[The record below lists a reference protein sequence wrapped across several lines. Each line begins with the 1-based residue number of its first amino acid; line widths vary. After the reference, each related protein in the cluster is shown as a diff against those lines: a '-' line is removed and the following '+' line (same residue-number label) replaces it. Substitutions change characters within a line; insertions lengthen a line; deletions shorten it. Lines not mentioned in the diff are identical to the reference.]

1 MHYLKINDSDKK
13 KIGYLI
19 HLYRTQQFKHLSQNS
34 FLLNEYNEPICTRQ
48 TLSKIEQG
56 VIIKNDS
63 IYEELLK
70 KVNLKFNTD
79 YCIEEFLP
87 TSIFS
92 DLLNACDYYNLE
104 KLISISESYI
114 KQLNPFKEYIFFH
127 EYYEC
132 FKWIYTYY
140 SSFELPTLQS
150 TEYIIFLKNII
161 NSNLYEVMMDLV
173 FKKRTIS
180 GIYDFS
186 YFDFKN
192 SNSMINRGNHM
203 MILYNQSK
211 LSEMLDYCQ
220 DLEEEYSS
228 KNNYIR
234 LLDIYSLKGFAFSN
248 TEKEKFEKLEAEARK
263 EMARD
268 GVSESSVSFERKI
281 DIRYFG
287 QAYELTIS
295 VPNSPV
301 NQLVWDKLVN
311 DFSDAHERSYGFK
324 KNDPLELVSL
334 RLSVVG
340 EMDKSNLYSKGEISK
355 ELPKPEEIRKAYF
368 MGEWLDTAVYKRDN
382 LKAGNSFIG
391 PAIIEET
398 GATSVVGPGDKV
410 TVDERMNL
418 VVKIANHETGR
429 METLEEN

>member
-19 HLYRTQQFKHLSQNS
+19 HVYRTQQFKHLSQNS
-34 FLLNEYNEPICTRQ
+34 FMLNEYNEPICTRQ

-104 KLISISESYI
+104 KLISISESYV

-150 TEYIIFLKNII
+150 TEYIISLKNII

-220 DLEEEYSS
+220 DLEEEYSI

-248 TEKEKFEKLEAEARK
+248 TEKEKFEKLVSQINHTVEAHNSNIPKIKTSQLLKNIGLQAFRID
-263 EMARD
+263 MYDIAINY
-268 GVSESSVSFERKI
+268 FEQYIAMDSPYANIVGIDLCISYQKTNKI
-281 DIRYFG
+281 
-287 QAYELTIS
+287 
-295 VPNSPV
+295 
-301 NQLVWDKLVN
+301 NQL
-311 DFSDAHERSYGFK
+311 
-324 KNDPLELVSL
+324 
-334 RLSVVG
+334 
-340 EMDKSNLYSKGEISK
+340 KSFIQSK
-355 ELPKPEEIRKAYF
+355 E
-368 MGEWLDTAVYKRDN
+368 VYKGDSQYENLLNYFILKYKYQTDN
-382 LKAGNSFIG
+382 DELSYFIVNKVPIIIDNTMGKYKQFFYEELSMLVEQTKRYKDLKTYLDS
-391 PAIIEET
+391 
-398 GATSVVGPGDKV
+398 TSDMLP
-410 TVDERMNL
+410 
-418 VVKIANHETGR
+418 I
-429 METLEEN
+429 

>member
-1 MHYLKINDSDKK
+1 MRNTMHYLKINDSDKK

-104 KLISISESYI
+104 KLISISESYV

-150 TEYIIFLKNII
+150 TEYIILLKNII

-248 TEKEKFEKLEAEARK
+248 TEKEKFEKLVFQINHTVEAHNSNIPEIKISQLLKNIGLQAFRIDMYNIAINYLEQYIAMDSPYANIVGIDLCISYQK
-263 EMARD
+263 TN
-268 GVSESSVSFERKI
+268 KI
-281 DIRYFG
+281 D
-287 QAYELTIS
+287 
-295 VPNSPV
+295 
-301 NQLVWDKLVN
+301 QL
-311 DFSDAHERSYGFK
+311 
-324 KNDPLELVSL
+324 
-334 RLSVVG
+334 
-340 EMDKSNLYSKGEISK
+340 KSFIQSK
-355 ELPKPEEIRKAYF
+355 E
-368 MGEWLDTAVYKRDN
+368 VYKGDSQYENLLNYFILKYKYQTDN
-382 LKAGNSFIG
+382 DELSYFIVNKVPIIIDNTMGKYKQFFYEELSMLVEQTKRYKDLKTYLDS
-391 PAIIEET
+391 
-398 GATSVVGPGDKV
+398 TSDMLP
-410 TVDERMNL
+410 
-418 VVKIANHETGR
+418 I
-429 METLEEN
+429 

>member
-150 TEYIIFLKNII
+150 TEYIISLKNII

-220 DLEEEYSS
+220 DLEEEYYS

-248 TEKEKFEKLEAEARK
+248 TEKEKLEKLVSQINHTVEAHN
-263 EMARD
+263 
-268 GVSESSVSFERKI
+268 SNIPKI
-281 DIRYFG
+281 KISQLLKNIGLQAFRIDMYDIAINYLEQYIAMDSPYANIVG
-287 QAYELTIS
+287 IDLCIS
-295 VPNSPV
+295 YQKTNKI
-301 NQLVWDKLVN
+301 NQL
-311 DFSDAHERSYGFK
+311 
-324 KNDPLELVSL
+324 
-334 RLSVVG
+334 
-340 EMDKSNLYSKGEISK
+340 KSFIQSK
-355 ELPKPEEIRKAYF
+355 E
-368 MGEWLDTAVYKRDN
+368 VYKGDSLYENLLNYFILKYKYQTDN
-382 LKAGNSFIG
+382 DELSYFIVNKVPIIIDNTMGKYKQFFYEELSMLVEQTKRYKDLKTYLDS
-391 PAIIEET
+391 
-398 GATSVVGPGDKV
+398 TSDMLP
-410 TVDERMNL
+410 
-418 VVKIANHETGR
+418 I
-429 METLEEN
+429 

>member
-114 KQLNPFKEYIFFH
+114 KQLNPFEEYIFFH

-150 TEYIIFLKNII
+150 TEYIISLKNII

-192 SNSMINRGNHM
+192 SSSMINRGNHM

-248 TEKEKFEKLEAEARK
+248 TEKEKFEKLVSQINHTVEAHNSNIPEI
-263 EMARD
+263 
-268 GVSESSVSFERKI
+268 KI
-281 DIRYFG
+281 SQLLKNIG
-287 QAYELTIS
+287 LQAFRIDMYNIAINYLEQYIAMDSPYANIVGIDLCIS
-295 VPNSPV
+295 YQKTNKI
-301 NQLVWDKLVN
+301 NQL
-311 DFSDAHERSYGFK
+311 
-324 KNDPLELVSL
+324 
-334 RLSVVG
+334 
-340 EMDKSNLYSKGEISK
+340 KSFIQSK
-355 ELPKPEEIRKAYF
+355 E
-368 MGEWLDTAVYKRDN
+368 VYKGDSQYENLLNYFILKYKYQTDN
-382 LKAGNSFIG
+382 DELSYFIVNKVPIIIDNTMGKYKQFFYEELSMLVEQTKRYKDLKTYLDSTNDMLPI
-391 PAIIEET
+391 
-398 GATSVVGPGDKV
+398 
-410 TVDERMNL
+410 
-418 VVKIANHETGR
+418 
-429 METLEEN
+429 

>member
-56 VIIKNDS
+56 IIIINDS

-180 GIYDFS
+180 RIYD
-186 YFDFKN
+186 FDFKN

-248 TEKEKFEKLEAEARK
+248 TEKEKFEKLVSQINHTVEAHNSNIPEI
-263 EMARD
+263 
-268 GVSESSVSFERKI
+268 KI
-281 DIRYFG
+281 SQLLKNIGLQAFRIDMYDIAINYLEQYIAMDSPYANIVG
-287 QAYELTIS
+287 IDLCIS
-295 VPNSPV
+295 YQKTNKI
-301 NQLVWDKLVN
+301 NQL
-311 DFSDAHERSYGFK
+311 
-324 KNDPLELVSL
+324 
-334 RLSVVG
+334 
-340 EMDKSNLYSKGEISK
+340 KSFIQSK
-355 ELPKPEEIRKAYF
+355 E
-368 MGEWLDTAVYKRDN
+368 VYKGDSQYENLLNYFILKYKYQTDN
-382 LKAGNSFIG
+382 DELSYFIVNKVPIIIDNTMGKYKQFFYEELSMLVEQTKRYKDLKTYLDS
-391 PAIIEET
+391 
-398 GATSVVGPGDKV
+398 TSDMLP
-410 TVDERMNL
+410 
-418 VVKIANHETGR
+418 I
-429 METLEEN
+429 

>member
-150 TEYIIFLKNII
+150 TEYIILLKNII

-248 TEKEKFEKLEAEARK
+248 TEKEKFEKLVSQINHTVEAHNSNIPEI
-263 EMARD
+263 
-268 GVSESSVSFERKI
+268 KI
-281 DIRYFG
+281 SQLLKNIG
-287 QAYELTIS
+287 LQAFRIDMYNIAINYLEQYIAMDSPYANIVGIDLCIS
-295 VPNSPV
+295 YQKTNKI
-301 NQLVWDKLVN
+301 NQL
-311 DFSDAHERSYGFK
+311 
-324 KNDPLELVSL
+324 
-334 RLSVVG
+334 
-340 EMDKSNLYSKGEISK
+340 KSFIQSK
-355 ELPKPEEIRKAYF
+355 E
-368 MGEWLDTAVYKRDN
+368 VYKGDSQYKNLLNYFILKYKYQTDN
-382 LKAGNSFIG
+382 DELSYFIVNKVPIIIDNTMGKYKQFFYEELSMLVEQTKRYKDLKTYLDS
-391 PAIIEET
+391 
-398 GATSVVGPGDKV
+398 TSDMLP
-410 TVDERMNL
+410 
-418 VVKIANHETGR
+418 I
-429 METLEEN
+429 

>member
-150 TEYIIFLKNII
+150 TEYIISLKNII

-186 YFDFKN
+186 YFNFKN

-220 DLEEEYSS
+220 DLEEEYSIR
-228 KNNYIR
+228 NNYIR

-248 TEKEKFEKLEAEARK
+248 TEKEKFEKLVSQINHTVEAHNSNIPKIKTSQLLKNIGLQAFRID
-263 EMARD
+263 MYDIAINY
-268 GVSESSVSFERKI
+268 FEQYIAMDSPYANIVGIDLCISYQKTNKI
-281 DIRYFG
+281 
-287 QAYELTIS
+287 
-295 VPNSPV
+295 
-301 NQLVWDKLVN
+301 NQL
-311 DFSDAHERSYGFK
+311 
-324 KNDPLELVSL
+324 
-334 RLSVVG
+334 
-340 EMDKSNLYSKGEISK
+340 KSFIQSK
-355 ELPKPEEIRKAYF
+355 E
-368 MGEWLDTAVYKRDN
+368 VYKGDSQYENLLNYFILKYKYQTDN
-382 LKAGNSFIG
+382 DELSYFIVNKVPIIIDNTMGKYKQFFYEELSMLVEQTKRYKDLKTYLDSNSDMLPI
-391 PAIIEET
+391 
-398 GATSVVGPGDKV
+398 
-410 TVDERMNL
+410 
-418 VVKIANHETGR
+418 
-429 METLEEN
+429 

>member
-79 YCIEEFLP
+79 YCIDEFLP

-104 KLISISESYI
+104 KFISISESYI

-248 TEKEKFEKLEAEARK
+248 TEKEKFEKLVSQINHIVEAHN
-263 EMARD
+263 
-268 GVSESSVSFERKI
+268 SNIPKI
-281 DIRYFG
+281 KISQLLKNIGLQAFRIDMYDIAINYLEQYIAMDSPYANIVG
-287 QAYELTIS
+287 IDLCIS
-295 VPNSPV
+295 YQKTNKI
-301 NQLVWDKLVN
+301 NQL
-311 DFSDAHERSYGFK
+311 
-324 KNDPLELVSL
+324 
-334 RLSVVG
+334 
-340 EMDKSNLYSKGEISK
+340 KSFIQSK
-355 ELPKPEEIRKAYF
+355 E
-368 MGEWLDTAVYKRDN
+368 VYKGDSQYENLLNYFILKYKYQTDN
-382 LKAGNSFIG
+382 DELSYFIVNKVPIIIDNTMGKYKQFFYEELSMLVEQTKRYKDLKTYLDS
-391 PAIIEET
+391 
-398 GATSVVGPGDKV
+398 TSDMLP
-410 TVDERMNL
+410 
-418 VVKIANHETGR
+418 I
-429 METLEEN
+429 

>member
-19 HLYRTQQFKHLSQNS
+19 HVYRTQQFKHLSQNS

-70 KVNLKFNTD
+70 KMNLKFNTD

-150 TEYIIFLKNII
+150 TEYIILLKNII

-220 DLEEEYSS
+220 DLEEEYTS

-248 TEKEKFEKLEAEARK
+248 TEKEKFEKLVSQINHTVEAHH
-263 EMARD
+263 
-268 GVSESSVSFERKI
+268 SNIPKI
-281 DIRYFG
+281 KIYQLLKNIGLQAFRIDMYDIAINYLEQYIAMDSPYANIVG
-287 QAYELTIS
+287 IDLCIS
-295 VPNSPV
+295 YQKTNKI
-301 NQLVWDKLVN
+301 NQL
-311 DFSDAHERSYGFK
+311 
-324 KNDPLELVSL
+324 
-334 RLSVVG
+334 
-340 EMDKSNLYSKGEISK
+340 KSFIQSKGIYKGDSQYENLLNYFILK
-355 ELPKPEEIRKAYF
+355 YKYQTDNDELSYFIVNKVPIIIDNTMGKYKQFFYEELSMLVEQTKRYKDLKTY
-368 MGEWLDTAVYKRDN
+368 LD
-382 LKAGNSFIG
+382 S
-391 PAIIEET
+391 
-398 GATSVVGPGDKV
+398 TSDMLP
-410 TVDERMNL
+410 
-418 VVKIANHETGR
+418 I
-429 METLEEN
+429 

>member
-1 MHYLKINDSDKK
+1 MYYLKINDSDKK

-127 EYYEC
+127 EYCEC

-150 TEYIIFLKNII
+150 TEYIISLKNII

-192 SNSMINRGNHM
+192 SSSMINRGNHM

-248 TEKEKFEKLEAEARK
+248 TEKEKFEKLVSQINHTVEAHNSNIPEI
-263 EMARD
+263 
-268 GVSESSVSFERKI
+268 KI
-281 DIRYFG
+281 SQLLKNIG
-287 QAYELTIS
+287 LQAFRIDMYNIAINYLEQYIAMDSPYANIVGIDLCIS
-295 VPNSPV
+295 YQKTNKI
-301 NQLVWDKLVN
+301 NQL
-311 DFSDAHERSYGFK
+311 
-324 KNDPLELVSL
+324 
-334 RLSVVG
+334 
-340 EMDKSNLYSKGEISK
+340 KSFIQSK
-355 ELPKPEEIRKAYF
+355 E
-368 MGEWLDTAVYKRDN
+368 VYKGDSQYENLLNYFILKYKYQTDN
-382 LKAGNSFIG
+382 DELSYFIVNKVPIIIDNTMGKYKQFFYEELSMLVEQTKRYKDLK
-391 PAIIEET
+391 T
-398 GATSVVGPGDKV
+398 YLD
-410 TVDERMNL
+410 
-418 VVKIANHETGR
+418 
-429 METLEEN
+429 

>member
-150 TEYIIFLKNII
+150 TEYIILLKNII

-192 SNSMINRGNHM
+192 SSSMINRGNHM

-248 TEKEKFEKLEAEARK
+248 TEKEKFEKL
-263 EMARD
+263 
-268 GVSESSVSFERKI
+268 VSQINHTVDAHNSNIPKI
-281 DIRYFG
+281 KISQLLKNIGLQAFRIDMYDIAINYLEQYIAMDSPYANIVG
-287 QAYELTIS
+287 IDLCIS
-295 VPNSPV
+295 YQKTNKI
-301 NQLVWDKLVN
+301 NQL
-311 DFSDAHERSYGFK
+311 
-324 KNDPLELVSL
+324 
-334 RLSVVG
+334 
-340 EMDKSNLYSKGEISK
+340 KSFIQSK
-355 ELPKPEEIRKAYF
+355 EAYKGDSQYENLLNYFILKYKYQTDNDELSYFIVNKVPIIIDNTMGKYKQFFYEELSMLVEQTKRYKDLKTYLDSTSDMLPI
-368 MGEWLDTAVYKRDN
+368 
-382 LKAGNSFIG
+382 
-391 PAIIEET
+391 
-398 GATSVVGPGDKV
+398 
-410 TVDERMNL
+410 
-418 VVKIANHETGR
+418 
-429 METLEEN
+429 

>member
-1 MHYLKINDSDKK
+1 MNYEARNAMYYLKINDSDKK

-150 TEYIIFLKNII
+150 TEYIISLKNII

-180 GIYDFS
+180 EIYDFS

-192 SNSMINRGNHM
+192 SSSMINRGNHM

-234 LLDIYSLKGFAFSN
+234 LLDIYSLKGFAISN
-248 TEKEKFEKLEAEARK
+248 TEKEKFEKLVSQINHTVEAHNSNIPEI
-263 EMARD
+263 
-268 GVSESSVSFERKI
+268 KI
-281 DIRYFG
+281 SQLLKNIG
-287 QAYELTIS
+287 LQAFRIDMYNIAINYLEQYIAMDSPYANIVGIDLCIS
-295 VPNSPV
+295 YQKTNKI
-301 NQLVWDKLVN
+301 NQL
-311 DFSDAHERSYGFK
+311 
-324 KNDPLELVSL
+324 
-334 RLSVVG
+334 
-340 EMDKSNLYSKGEISK
+340 KSFIQSK
-355 ELPKPEEIRKAYF
+355 E
-368 MGEWLDTAVYKRDN
+368 VYKGDSQYENLLNYFILKYKYQTDN
-382 LKAGNSFIG
+382 DELSYFIVNKVPIIIDNTMGKYKQFFYEELSMLVEQTKRYKDLKTYLDS
-391 PAIIEET
+391 
-398 GATSVVGPGDKV
+398 TSDMLP
-410 TVDERMNL
+410 
-418 VVKIANHETGR
+418 I
-429 METLEEN
+429 

>member
-19 HLYRTQQFKHLSQNS
+19 HVYRTQQFKHLSQNS

-104 KLISISESYI
+104 KLISISESYV

-150 TEYIIFLKNII
+150 TEYIISLKNII

-220 DLEEEYSS
+220 DLEEEYSI

-234 LLDIYSLKGFAFSN
+234 LLDIYYLKGFAFSN
-248 TEKEKFEKLEAEARK
+248 TEKEKFEKLVSQINHTVEAHNSNIPKIKTSQLLKNIGLQAFRID
-263 EMARD
+263 MYDIAINY
-268 GVSESSVSFERKI
+268 FEQYIAMDSPYANIVGIDLCISYQKTNKI
-281 DIRYFG
+281 
-287 QAYELTIS
+287 
-295 VPNSPV
+295 
-301 NQLVWDKLVN
+301 NQL
-311 DFSDAHERSYGFK
+311 
-324 KNDPLELVSL
+324 
-334 RLSVVG
+334 
-340 EMDKSNLYSKGEISK
+340 KSFIQSK
-355 ELPKPEEIRKAYF
+355 E
-368 MGEWLDTAVYKRDN
+368 VYKGDSQYENLLNYFILKYKYQTDN
-382 LKAGNSFIG
+382 DELSYFIVNKVPIIIDNTMGKYKQFFYEELSMLVEQTKRYKDLKTYLDS
-391 PAIIEET
+391 
-398 GATSVVGPGDKV
+398 TSDMLP
-410 TVDERMNL
+410 
-418 VVKIANHETGR
+418 I
-429 METLEEN
+429 

>member
-19 HLYRTQQFKHLSQNS
+19 HIYRTQQFKHLSQNS

-104 KLISISESYI
+104 KLISISESYV

-150 TEYIIFLKNII
+150 TEYIISLKNII

-220 DLEEEYSS
+220 DLEEEYSI

-248 TEKEKFEKLEAEARK
+248 TEKEKFEKLVSQINHTVEAHNSNIPKIKTSQLLKNIGLQAFRIDMYDIAINYLEQYIAMDSPYANIVGIDLCISYQK
-263 EMARD
+263 TNKINKLK
-268 GVSESSVSFERKI
+268 SFI
-281 DIRYFG
+281 
-287 QAYELTIS
+287 Q
-295 VPNSPV
+295 
-301 NQLVWDKLVN
+301 
-311 DFSDAHERSYGFK
+311 
-324 KNDPLELVSL
+324 
-334 RLSVVG
+334 
-340 EMDKSNLYSKGEISK
+340 SK
-355 ELPKPEEIRKAYF
+355 EIYKGDGQYENLLNYFILKYKFQIDNDELSYFIVNKVPIIIDNTMGKYEQFFYEELSMLVEQTKRYKDLKTYLDSTSDMLPI
-368 MGEWLDTAVYKRDN
+368 
-382 LKAGNSFIG
+382 
-391 PAIIEET
+391 
-398 GATSVVGPGDKV
+398 
-410 TVDERMNL
+410 
-418 VVKIANHETGR
+418 
-429 METLEEN
+429 

>member
-1 MHYLKINDSDKK
+1 MNYEARNAMYYLKINDSDKK

-150 TEYIIFLKNII
+150 TEYIISLKNII
-161 NSNLYEVMMDLV
+161 NSNLYEVMIDLV

-248 TEKEKFEKLEAEARK
+248 TEKEKFEKLVSQINHTVEAHNSNIPEI
-263 EMARD
+263 
-268 GVSESSVSFERKI
+268 KI
-281 DIRYFG
+281 SQLLKNIG
-287 QAYELTIS
+287 LQAFRIDMYNIAINYLEQYIAMDSPYANIVGIDLCIS
-295 VPNSPV
+295 YQKTNKI
-301 NQLVWDKLVN
+301 NQL
-311 DFSDAHERSYGFK
+311 
-324 KNDPLELVSL
+324 
-334 RLSVVG
+334 
-340 EMDKSNLYSKGEISK
+340 KSFIQSK
-355 ELPKPEEIRKAYF
+355 E
-368 MGEWLDTAVYKRDN
+368 VYKGDSQYENLLNYFILKYKYQTDN
-382 LKAGNSFIG
+382 DELSYFIVNKVPIIIDNTMGKYKQFFYEELSMLVEQTKRYKDLKTYLDS
-391 PAIIEET
+391 
-398 GATSVVGPGDKV
+398 TSDMLP
-410 TVDERMNL
+410 
-418 VVKIANHETGR
+418 I
-429 METLEEN
+429 

>member
-1 MHYLKINDSDKK
+1 MYYLKINDSDKK

-140 SSFELPTLQS
+140 FSFELPTLQS
-150 TEYIIFLKNII
+150 TEYIISLKNII
-161 NSNLYEVMMDLV
+161 NSNLYEVMIDLV

-248 TEKEKFEKLEAEARK
+248 TEKEKFEKLVSQINHIVEAHN
-263 EMARD
+263 
-268 GVSESSVSFERKI
+268 SNIPKI
-281 DIRYFG
+281 KISQLLKNIGLQAFRIDMYDIAINYLEQYIAMDSPYANIVG
-287 QAYELTIS
+287 IDLCIS
-295 VPNSPV
+295 YQKTNKI
-301 NQLVWDKLVN
+301 NQL
-311 DFSDAHERSYGFK
+311 
-324 KNDPLELVSL
+324 
-334 RLSVVG
+334 
-340 EMDKSNLYSKGEISK
+340 KSFIQSK
-355 ELPKPEEIRKAYF
+355 E
-368 MGEWLDTAVYKRDN
+368 VYKGDSQYENLLNYFILKYKYQTDN
-382 LKAGNSFIG
+382 DELSYFIVNKVPIIIDNTMGKYKQFYYEELSMLVEQTKRYKDLKTYLDS
-391 PAIIEET
+391 
-398 GATSVVGPGDKV
+398 TSDMLP
-410 TVDERMNL
+410 
-418 VVKIANHETGR
+418 I
-429 METLEEN
+429 

>member
-1 MHYLKINDSDKK
+1 MNYEARNTMHYLKINDSDKK

-56 VIIKNDS
+56 IIIKNDS

-104 KLISISESYI
+104 KLISISESYV

-150 TEYIIFLKNII
+150 TEHIISLKNII

-220 DLEEEYSS
+220 DLEEEYTN

-248 TEKEKFEKLEAEARK
+248 TEKEKFEKLVSQINHTVEAHN
-263 EMARD
+263 
-268 GVSESSVSFERKI
+268 SNIPKI
-281 DIRYFG
+281 KISQLLKNIGLQAFRIDMYDIAINYLEQYIAMDSPYANIVG
-287 QAYELTIS
+287 IDLCIS
-295 VPNSPV
+295 YQKTN
-301 NQLVWDKLVN
+301 
-311 DFSDAHERSYGFK
+311 
-324 KNDPLELVSL
+324 
-334 RLSVVG
+334 
-340 EMDKSNLYSKGEISK
+340 
-355 ELPKPEEIRKAYF
+355 
-368 MGEWLDTAVYKRDN
+368 
-382 LKAGNSFIG
+382 
-391 PAIIEET
+391 
-398 GATSVVGPGDKV
+398 
-410 TVDERMNL
+410 
-418 VVKIANHETGR
+418 KIN
-429 METLEEN
+429 

>member
-19 HLYRTQQFKHLSQNS
+19 HVYRTQQFKHLSQNS

-150 TEYIIFLKNII
+150 TEYIILLKNII

-173 FKKRTIS
+173 FKKQTIS

-192 SNSMINRGNHM
+192 SKSMINRGNHM

-248 TEKEKFEKLEAEARK
+248 TEKEKFEKL
-263 EMARD
+263 
-268 GVSESSVSFERKI
+268 VSQINHTVEVHNSNIPKI
-281 DIRYFG
+281 KISQLLKNIGLQAFRIDMYDIAINYLEQYIAMDSPYANIVG
-287 QAYELTIS
+287 IDLCIS
-295 VPNSPV
+295 YQKTNKI
-301 NQLVWDKLVN
+301 NQL
-311 DFSDAHERSYGFK
+311 
-324 KNDPLELVSL
+324 
-334 RLSVVG
+334 
-340 EMDKSNLYSKGEISK
+340 KSFIQSK
-355 ELPKPEEIRKAYF
+355 E
-368 MGEWLDTAVYKRDN
+368 VYKGDSQYENLLNYFILKYKYQTDN
-382 LKAGNSFIG
+382 DELSYFIVNKVPIIIDNTMGKYKQFFYEELSMLVEQTKRYKDLKTYLDSTNDMLPI
-391 PAIIEET
+391 
-398 GATSVVGPGDKV
+398 
-410 TVDERMNL
+410 
-418 VVKIANHETGR
+418 
-429 METLEEN
+429 

>member
-1 MHYLKINDSDKK
+1 MRNTMHYLKINDSDKK

-150 TEYIIFLKNII
+150 TEYIISLKNII

-220 DLEEEYSS
+220 DLEEEYSG

-248 TEKEKFEKLEAEARK
+248 TEKEKFEKLVSQINHTVEAHN
-263 EMARD
+263 
-268 GVSESSVSFERKI
+268 SNIPKI
-281 DIRYFG
+281 KISQLLKNIGLQAFRIDMYDIAINYLEQYIAMDSPYANIVG
-287 QAYELTIS
+287 IDLCIS
-295 VPNSPV
+295 YQKTNKI
-301 NQLVWDKLVN
+301 NQL
-311 DFSDAHERSYGFK
+311 
-324 KNDPLELVSL
+324 
-334 RLSVVG
+334 
-340 EMDKSNLYSKGEISK
+340 KSFMQSK
-355 ELPKPEEIRKAYF
+355 E
-368 MGEWLDTAVYKRDN
+368 VYKGDSQYENLLNYFILKYKYQTDN
-382 LKAGNSFIG
+382 DELSYFIVNKVPIIIDNTMGKYKQFFYEELSMLVEQTKRYKDLKTYLDS
-391 PAIIEET
+391 
-398 GATSVVGPGDKV
+398 TSDMLP
-410 TVDERMNL
+410 
-418 VVKIANHETGR
+418 I
-429 METLEEN
+429 

>member
-150 TEYIIFLKNII
+150 TEYIISLKNII

-173 FKKRTIS
+173 LKKRTIS

-192 SNSMINRGNHM
+192 SSSMINRGNHM

-220 DLEEEYSS
+220 DLEKEYSS

-248 TEKEKFEKLEAEARK
+248 TEKEKFEKLVSQINHTVEAHNSNIPEI
-263 EMARD
+263 
-268 GVSESSVSFERKI
+268 KI
-281 DIRYFG
+281 SQLLKNIG
-287 QAYELTIS
+287 LQAFRIDMYNIAINYLEQYIAMDSPYANIVGIDLCIS
-295 VPNSPV
+295 YQKTNKI
-301 NQLVWDKLVN
+301 NQL
-311 DFSDAHERSYGFK
+311 
-324 KNDPLELVSL
+324 
-334 RLSVVG
+334 
-340 EMDKSNLYSKGEISK
+340 KSFIQSK
-355 ELPKPEEIRKAYF
+355 E
-368 MGEWLDTAVYKRDN
+368 VYKGDSQYENLLNYFILKYKYQTDN
-382 LKAGNSFIG
+382 DELSYFIVNKVPIIIDNTMGKYKQFFYEELSMLVEQTKRYKDLKTYLDS
-391 PAIIEET
+391 
-398 GATSVVGPGDKV
+398 TSDMLP
-410 TVDERMNL
+410 
-418 VVKIANHETGR
+418 I
-429 METLEEN
+429 

>member
-150 TEYIIFLKNII
+150 TEYIILLKNII

-248 TEKEKFEKLEAEARK
+248 TEKEKFEKLVSQINHTVEAHNSNIPEI
-263 EMARD
+263 
-268 GVSESSVSFERKI
+268 KI
-281 DIRYFG
+281 SQLLKNIG
-287 QAYELTIS
+287 LQAFRIDMYNIAINYLEQYIAMDSPYANIVGIDLCIS
-295 VPNSPV
+295 YQKTNKI
-301 NQLVWDKLVN
+301 NQL
-311 DFSDAHERSYGFK
+311 
-324 KNDPLELVSL
+324 
-334 RLSVVG
+334 
-340 EMDKSNLYSKGEISK
+340 KSFIQSK
-355 ELPKPEEIRKAYF
+355 E
-368 MGEWLDTAVYKRDN
+368 VYKGDSQYENLLNYFILKYKYQTDN
-382 LKAGNSFIG
+382 DELSYFIVNKVPIIIDNTMGKYKQFFYEELSMLVEQTKRYKDLKTYLDSTNDMLPI
-391 PAIIEET
+391 
-398 GATSVVGPGDKV
+398 
-410 TVDERMNL
+410 
-418 VVKIANHETGR
+418 
-429 METLEEN
+429 

>member
-48 TLSKIEQG
+48 TLNKIEQG

-150 TEYIIFLKNII
+150 TEYIILLKNII

-220 DLEEEYSS
+220 DLEKEYSS

-248 TEKEKFEKLEAEARK
+248 TEKEKFEKLVSQINHTVEAHN
-263 EMARD
+263 
-268 GVSESSVSFERKI
+268 SNIPKI
-281 DIRYFG
+281 KISQLLKNIGLQAFRIDMYDIAINYLEQYIAMDSPYANIVG
-287 QAYELTIS
+287 IDLCIS
-295 VPNSPV
+295 YQKTNKI
-301 NQLVWDKLVN
+301 NQL
-311 DFSDAHERSYGFK
+311 
-324 KNDPLELVSL
+324 
-334 RLSVVG
+334 
-340 EMDKSNLYSKGEISK
+340 KSFIQSK
-355 ELPKPEEIRKAYF
+355 E
-368 MGEWLDTAVYKRDN
+368 VYKGDSQYENLLNYFILKYKYQTDN
-382 LKAGNSFIG
+382 DELSYFIVNKVPIIIDNTMGKYKQFFYEELSMLVEQTKRYKDLKTYLDS
-391 PAIIEET
+391 
-398 GATSVVGPGDKV
+398 TSGMLP
-410 TVDERMNL
+410 
-418 VVKIANHETGR
+418 I
-429 METLEEN
+429 

>member
-92 DLLNACDYYNLE
+92 DLLNAYDYYNLE

-150 TEYIIFLKNII
+150 TEYIISLKNII

-173 FKKRTIS
+173 LKKRTIS

-220 DLEEEYSS
+220 DLEKEYSS

-248 TEKEKFEKLEAEARK
+248 TEKEKFEKLVSQINRIVEAHN
-263 EMARD
+263 
-268 GVSESSVSFERKI
+268 SNIPKI
-281 DIRYFG
+281 KISQLLKNIGLQAFRIDMYDIAINYLEQYIAMDSPYANIVG
-287 QAYELTIS
+287 IDLCIS
-295 VPNSPV
+295 YQKTNKI
-301 NQLVWDKLVN
+301 NQL
-311 DFSDAHERSYGFK
+311 
-324 KNDPLELVSL
+324 
-334 RLSVVG
+334 
-340 EMDKSNLYSKGEISK
+340 KSFIQSK
-355 ELPKPEEIRKAYF
+355 E
-368 MGEWLDTAVYKRDN
+368 VYKGDSQYENLLNYFILKYKYQTDN
-382 LKAGNSFIG
+382 DELSYFIVNKVPIIIDNTMGKYKQFFYEELSMLVEQTKRYKDLKTYLDS
-391 PAIIEET
+391 
-398 GATSVVGPGDKV
+398 TSDMLP
-410 TVDERMNL
+410 
-418 VVKIANHETGR
+418 I
-429 METLEEN
+429 

>member
-1 MHYLKINDSDKK
+1 MNYEARNTMHYLKINDSDKK

-63 IYEELLK
+63 IYEKLLK

-248 TEKEKFEKLEAEARK
+248 TEKEKFEKLVSQINHTVEAHN
-263 EMARD
+263 
-268 GVSESSVSFERKI
+268 SNIPKI
-281 DIRYFG
+281 KISQLLKNIGLQAFRIDMYDIAINYLEQYIAMDSPYANIVG
-287 QAYELTIS
+287 IDLCIS
-295 VPNSPV
+295 YQKTNKI
-301 NQLVWDKLVN
+301 NQL
-311 DFSDAHERSYGFK
+311 
-324 KNDPLELVSL
+324 
-334 RLSVVG
+334 
-340 EMDKSNLYSKGEISK
+340 KSFIQSK
-355 ELPKPEEIRKAYF
+355 E
-368 MGEWLDTAVYKRDN
+368 VYKGDSQYENLLNYFILKYKYQTDN
-382 LKAGNSFIG
+382 DELSYFIVNKVPIIIDNTMGKYKQFFYEALSMLVEQTKRYKDLKTYLDS
-391 PAIIEET
+391 
-398 GATSVVGPGDKV
+398 TSDMLP
-410 TVDERMNL
+410 
-418 VVKIANHETGR
+418 I
-429 METLEEN
+429 

>member
-1 MHYLKINDSDKK
+1 MHYLKINDSDKR

-19 HLYRTQQFKHLSQNS
+19 HIYRTQQFKHLSQNS

-104 KLISISESYI
+104 KLISISESYV

-150 TEYIIFLKNII
+150 TEYIISLKNII

-248 TEKEKFEKLEAEARK
+248 TEKEKFEKLVSQINHTVEAHNSNIPKIKTSQLLKNIGLQAFRID
-263 EMARD
+263 MYDIAINY
-268 GVSESSVSFERKI
+268 FEQYIAMDSPYANIVGIDLCISYQKTNKI
-281 DIRYFG
+281 
-287 QAYELTIS
+287 
-295 VPNSPV
+295 
-301 NQLVWDKLVN
+301 NQL
-311 DFSDAHERSYGFK
+311 
-324 KNDPLELVSL
+324 
-334 RLSVVG
+334 
-340 EMDKSNLYSKGEISK
+340 KSFIQSK
-355 ELPKPEEIRKAYF
+355 E
-368 MGEWLDTAVYKRDN
+368 VYKGDSQYENLLNYFILKYKYQTDN
-382 LKAGNSFIG
+382 DELSYFIVNKVPIIIDNTMGKYKQFFYEELSMLVEQTKRYKDLKTYLDS
-391 PAIIEET
+391 
-398 GATSVVGPGDKV
+398 TSDMLP
-410 TVDERMNL
+410 
-418 VVKIANHETGR
+418 I
-429 METLEEN
+429 

>member
-150 TEYIIFLKNII
+150 TEYIISLKNII

-248 TEKEKFEKLEAEARK
+248 TEKEKFEKL
-263 EMARD
+263 
-268 GVSESSVSFERKI
+268 VSQIKI
-281 DIRYFG
+281 SQLLKNIGLQAFRIDMYDIAINYLEQYIAMDSPYANIVG
-287 QAYELTIS
+287 IDLCIS
-295 VPNSPV
+295 YQKTNKI
-301 NQLVWDKLVN
+301 NQL
-311 DFSDAHERSYGFK
+311 
-324 KNDPLELVSL
+324 
-334 RLSVVG
+334 
-340 EMDKSNLYSKGEISK
+340 KSFIQSK
-355 ELPKPEEIRKAYF
+355 E
-368 MGEWLDTAVYKRDN
+368 VYKGDSQYENLLNYFILKYKYQTDN
-382 LKAGNSFIG
+382 DELSYFIVNKVPIIIDNTMGKYKQFFYEELSMLVEQTKRYKDLKTYLDS
-391 PAIIEET
+391 
-398 GATSVVGPGDKV
+398 TSDMLP
-410 TVDERMNL
+410 
-418 VVKIANHETGR
+418 I
-429 METLEEN
+429 

>member
-48 TLSKIEQG
+48 TLSKIEQCI
-56 VIIKNDS
+56 IIKNDS

-150 TEYIIFLKNII
+150 TEYIISLKNII

-248 TEKEKFEKLEAEARK
+248 TEKEKFEKLVSQINHTVEAHNSNIPEIKKSQLLKNIGLQAFRIDMYDIAINYLEQYIAMDSPYANIVGIDLCISYQK
-263 EMARD
+263 TN
-268 GVSESSVSFERKI
+268 KI
-281 DIRYFG
+281 
-287 QAYELTIS
+287 
-295 VPNSPV
+295 
-301 NQLVWDKLVN
+301 NQL
-311 DFSDAHERSYGFK
+311 
-324 KNDPLELVSL
+324 
-334 RLSVVG
+334 
-340 EMDKSNLYSKGEISK
+340 KSFIQSK
-355 ELPKPEEIRKAYF
+355 E
-368 MGEWLDTAVYKRDN
+368 VYKGDSQYENLLNYFILKYKYQTDN
-382 LKAGNSFIG
+382 DELSYFIVNKVPIIIDNTMGKYKQFFYEELSMLVEQTKRYKDLKTYLDS
-391 PAIIEET
+391 
-398 GATSVVGPGDKV
+398 TSDMLP
-410 TVDERMNL
+410 
-418 VVKIANHETGR
+418 I
-429 METLEEN
+429 

>member
-1 MHYLKINDSDKK
+1 MRNTMHYLKINDSDKK

-104 KLISISESYI
+104 KLISISESYV

-150 TEYIIFLKNII
+150 TEYIILLKNII

-248 TEKEKFEKLEAEARK
+248 TEKEKFEKLVFQINHTVEAHNSNIPEIKISQLLKNIGLQAFRIDMYDIAINYLEQYIAMDSPYANIVGIDLCISYQK
-263 EMARD
+263 TN
-268 GVSESSVSFERKI
+268 KI
-281 DIRYFG
+281 D
-287 QAYELTIS
+287 
-295 VPNSPV
+295 
-301 NQLVWDKLVN
+301 QL
-311 DFSDAHERSYGFK
+311 
-324 KNDPLELVSL
+324 
-334 RLSVVG
+334 
-340 EMDKSNLYSKGEISK
+340 KSFIQSK
-355 ELPKPEEIRKAYF
+355 E
-368 MGEWLDTAVYKRDN
+368 VYKGDSQYENLLNYFILKYKYQTDN
-382 LKAGNSFIG
+382 DELSYFIVNKVPIIIDNTMGKYKQFFYEELSMLVEQTKRYKDLKTYLDS
-391 PAIIEET
+391 
-398 GATSVVGPGDKV
+398 TSDMLP
-410 TVDERMNL
+410 
-418 VVKIANHETGR
+418 I
-429 METLEEN
+429 

>member
-1 MHYLKINDSDKK
+1 MYYLKINDSDKK

-87 TSIFS
+87 TFIFS

-150 TEYIIFLKNII
+150 TEYIISLKNII

-192 SNSMINRGNHM
+192 SSSMINRGNHM

-248 TEKEKFEKLEAEARK
+248 TEKEKFEKLVSQINHIVEAHN
-263 EMARD
+263 
-268 GVSESSVSFERKI
+268 SNIPKI
-281 DIRYFG
+281 KISQLLKNIGLQAFRIDMYDIAINYLEQYIAMDSPYANIVG
-287 QAYELTIS
+287 IDLCIS
-295 VPNSPV
+295 YQKTNKI
-301 NQLVWDKLVN
+301 NQL
-311 DFSDAHERSYGFK
+311 
-324 KNDPLELVSL
+324 
-334 RLSVVG
+334 
-340 EMDKSNLYSKGEISK
+340 KSFMQSK
-355 ELPKPEEIRKAYF
+355 E
-368 MGEWLDTAVYKRDN
+368 VYKGDSQYENLLNYFILKYKYQTDN
-382 LKAGNSFIG
+382 DELSYFIVNKVPIIIDNTMGKYKQFFYEELSMLVEQTKRYKDLKTYLDS
-391 PAIIEET
+391 
-398 GATSVVGPGDKV
+398 TSDMLP
-410 TVDERMNL
+410 
-418 VVKIANHETGR
+418 I
-429 METLEEN
+429 

>member
-1 MHYLKINDSDKK
+1 MRNTMHYLKINDSDKK

-19 HLYRTQQFKHLSQNS
+19 HLYRNQQFKHLSQNS

-56 VIIKNDS
+56 IIIKNDS

-104 KLISISESYI
+104 KLISISESYV

-150 TEYIIFLKNII
+150 TEHIISLKNII

-220 DLEEEYSS
+220 DLEEEYTN

-248 TEKEKFEKLEAEARK
+248 TEKEKFEKLVSQINHTVEAHN
-263 EMARD
+263 
-268 GVSESSVSFERKI
+268 SNIPKI
-281 DIRYFG
+281 KISQLLKNIGLQAFRIDMYDIAINYLEQYIAMDSPYANIVG
-287 QAYELTIS
+287 IDLCIS
-295 VPNSPV
+295 YQKTNKI
-301 NQLVWDKLVN
+301 NQL
-311 DFSDAHERSYGFK
+311 
-324 KNDPLELVSL
+324 
-334 RLSVVG
+334 
-340 EMDKSNLYSKGEISK
+340 KSFIQSK
-355 ELPKPEEIRKAYF
+355 E
-368 MGEWLDTAVYKRDN
+368 VYKGDSQYENLLNYFILKYKYRTDN
-382 LKAGNSFIG
+382 DELSYFIVNKVPIIINNTMGKYKQFFYEELSMLVEQTKRYKDLKTYLDS
-391 PAIIEET
+391 
-398 GATSVVGPGDKV
+398 TSDMLP
-410 TVDERMNL
+410 
-418 VVKIANHETGR
+418 I
-429 METLEEN
+429 

>member
-140 SSFELPTLQS
+140 SSFELSTLQS
-150 TEYIIFLKNII
+150 TEYIILLKNII

-173 FKKRTIS
+173 LKKRTIS

-220 DLEEEYSS
+220 DLEKEYSS

-248 TEKEKFEKLEAEARK
+248 TEKEKFEKLVSQINHTVEAHN
-263 EMARD
+263 
-268 GVSESSVSFERKI
+268 SNIPKI
-281 DIRYFG
+281 KISQLLKNIGLQAFRIDMYDIAINYLEQYIAMDSPYANIVG
-287 QAYELTIS
+287 IDLCIS
-295 VPNSPV
+295 YQKTNKI
-301 NQLVWDKLVN
+301 NQL
-311 DFSDAHERSYGFK
+311 
-324 KNDPLELVSL
+324 
-334 RLSVVG
+334 
-340 EMDKSNLYSKGEISK
+340 KSFIQSK
-355 ELPKPEEIRKAYF
+355 E
-368 MGEWLDTAVYKRDN
+368 VYKGDSQYENLLNYFILKYKYQTDN
-382 LKAGNSFIG
+382 DELSYFIVNKVPIIIDNTMGKYKQFFYEELSMLVEQTKRYKDLKTYLDSTNDMLPI
-391 PAIIEET
+391 
-398 GATSVVGPGDKV
+398 
-410 TVDERMNL
+410 
-418 VVKIANHETGR
+418 
-429 METLEEN
+429 

>member
-1 MHYLKINDSDKK
+1 MNYEARNAMYYLKINDSDKK

-150 TEYIIFLKNII
+150 TEYIISLKNII

-192 SNSMINRGNHM
+192 SSSMINRGNHM

-248 TEKEKFEKLEAEARK
+248 TEKEKFEKLVSQINHTVEAHNSNIPEI
-263 EMARD
+263 
-268 GVSESSVSFERKI
+268 KI
-281 DIRYFG
+281 SQLLKNIG
-287 QAYELTIS
+287 LQAFRIDMYNIAINYLEQYIAMDSPYANIVGIDLCIS
-295 VPNSPV
+295 YQKTNNI
-301 NQLVWDKLVN
+301 NQL
-311 DFSDAHERSYGFK
+311 
-324 KNDPLELVSL
+324 
-334 RLSVVG
+334 
-340 EMDKSNLYSKGEISK
+340 KSFIQSK
-355 ELPKPEEIRKAYF
+355 E
-368 MGEWLDTAVYKRDN
+368 VYKGDSQYENLLNYFILKYKYQTDN
-382 LKAGNSFIG
+382 DELSYFIVNKVPIIIDNTMGKYKQFFYEELSMLVEQTKRYKDLKTYLDS
-391 PAIIEET
+391 
-398 GATSVVGPGDKV
+398 TSDMLP
-410 TVDERMNL
+410 
-418 VVKIANHETGR
+418 I
-429 METLEEN
+429 

>member
-150 TEYIIFLKNII
+150 TEYIILLKSII

-186 YFDFKN
+186 FFDFKN

-220 DLEEEYSS
+220 DLEKEYSG

-248 TEKEKFEKLEAEARK
+248 TEKEKFEKLVSQINHTVEAHN
-263 EMARD
+263 
-268 GVSESSVSFERKI
+268 SNIPKI
-281 DIRYFG
+281 KISQLLKNIG
-287 QAYELTIS
+287 LQAFRIDMYNIAINYLEQYIAMDSPYANIVGIDLCIS
-295 VPNSPV
+295 YQKTNKI
-301 NQLVWDKLVN
+301 NQL
-311 DFSDAHERSYGFK
+311 
-324 KNDPLELVSL
+324 
-334 RLSVVG
+334 
-340 EMDKSNLYSKGEISK
+340 KSFIQSK
-355 ELPKPEEIRKAYF
+355 E
-368 MGEWLDTAVYKRDN
+368 VYKGDSQYENLLNYFILKYKYQTDN
-382 LKAGNSFIG
+382 DELSYFIVNKVPIIIDNTMGKYKQFFYEKLSMLVEQTKRYKDLKTYLDS
-391 PAIIEET
+391 
-398 GATSVVGPGDKV
+398 TSDMLP
-410 TVDERMNL
+410 
-418 VVKIANHETGR
+418 I
-429 METLEEN
+429 

>member
-1 MHYLKINDSDKK
+1 MYYLKINDSDKK

-127 EYYEC
+127 EYHEC

-150 TEYIIFLKNII
+150 TEYIISLKNII
-161 NSNLYEVMMDLV
+161 NSNLYEVMIDLV

-248 TEKEKFEKLEAEARK
+248 TEKEKFEKLVSQINHTVEAHN
-263 EMARD
+263 
-268 GVSESSVSFERKI
+268 SNIPKI
-281 DIRYFG
+281 KISQLLKNIGLQAFRIDMYDIAINYLEQYIAMDSPYANIVG
-287 QAYELTIS
+287 IDLCIS
-295 VPNSPV
+295 YQKTNKI
-301 NQLVWDKLVN
+301 NQL
-311 DFSDAHERSYGFK
+311 
-324 KNDPLELVSL
+324 
-334 RLSVVG
+334 
-340 EMDKSNLYSKGEISK
+340 KSFIQSK
-355 ELPKPEEIRKAYF
+355 E
-368 MGEWLDTAVYKRDN
+368 VYKGDSQYENLLNYFILKYKYQTDN
-382 LKAGNSFIG
+382 DELSYFIVNKVPIIIDNTMGKYKQFFYEELSMLVEQTKRYKDLKTYLDS
-391 PAIIEET
+391 
-398 GATSVVGPGDKV
+398 TSDMLP
-410 TVDERMNL
+410 
-418 VVKIANHETGR
+418 I
-429 METLEEN
+429 

>member
-1 MHYLKINDSDKK
+1 MRNTMHYLKINDSDKK

-56 VIIKNDS
+56 IIIKNDS

-150 TEYIIFLKNII
+150 TEYIISLKNII
-161 NSNLYEVMMDLV
+161 NSNLYEVMIDLV

-192 SNSMINRGNHM
+192 SNNMINRGNHM

-248 TEKEKFEKLEAEARK
+248 TEKEKFEKLVSQINHTVEAHN
-263 EMARD
+263 
-268 GVSESSVSFERKI
+268 SNIPKI
-281 DIRYFG
+281 KISQLLKNIGLQAFRIDMYDIAINYLEQYIAMDSPYANIVG
-287 QAYELTIS
+287 IDLCIS
-295 VPNSPV
+295 YQKTNKI
-301 NQLVWDKLVN
+301 NQL
-311 DFSDAHERSYGFK
+311 
-324 KNDPLELVSL
+324 
-334 RLSVVG
+334 
-340 EMDKSNLYSKGEISK
+340 KSFIQSK
-355 ELPKPEEIRKAYF
+355 E
-368 MGEWLDTAVYKRDN
+368 VYKGDSQYENLLNYFILKYKYQTDN
-382 LKAGNSFIG
+382 DELSYFIVNKVPIIIDNTMGKYKQFFYEELSMLVGQNKRYKDLKTYLDS
-391 PAIIEET
+391 
-398 GATSVVGPGDKV
+398 TSDMLP
-410 TVDERMNL
+410 
-418 VVKIANHETGR
+418 I
-429 METLEEN
+429 

>member
-114 KQLNPFKEYIFFH
+114 KQLNPFKEHIFFY

-150 TEYIIFLKNII
+150 TEYIILLKSII

-186 YFDFKN
+186 FFDFKN

-220 DLEEEYSS
+220 DLEKEYSG

-248 TEKEKFEKLEAEARK
+248 TEKEKFEKLVSQINHTVEAHN
-263 EMARD
+263 
-268 GVSESSVSFERKI
+268 SNIPKI
-281 DIRYFG
+281 KISQLLKNIG
-287 QAYELTIS
+287 LQAFRIDMYNIAINYLEQYIAMDSPYANIVGIDLCIS
-295 VPNSPV
+295 YQKTNKI
-301 NQLVWDKLVN
+301 NQL
-311 DFSDAHERSYGFK
+311 
-324 KNDPLELVSL
+324 
-334 RLSVVG
+334 
-340 EMDKSNLYSKGEISK
+340 KSFIQSK
-355 ELPKPEEIRKAYF
+355 E
-368 MGEWLDTAVYKRDN
+368 VYKGDSQYENLLNYFILKYKYQTDN
-382 LKAGNSFIG
+382 DELSYFIVNKVPIIIDNTMGKYKQFFYEELSMLVEQTKRYKDLKTYLDS
-391 PAIIEET
+391 
-398 GATSVVGPGDKV
+398 TSDMLP
-410 TVDERMNL
+410 
-418 VVKIANHETGR
+418 I
-429 METLEEN
+429 

>member
-19 HLYRTQQFKHLSQNS
+19 HVYRTQQFKHLSQNS

-104 KLISISESYI
+104 KLISISESYV

-150 TEYIIFLKNII
+150 TEYIISLKNII

-220 DLEEEYSS
+220 DLEEEYSI

-248 TEKEKFEKLEAEARK
+248 TEKEKFEKLVSQINHTVEAHNSNIPKIKTSQLLKNIGLQAFRID
-263 EMARD
+263 MYDIAINY
-268 GVSESSVSFERKI
+268 FEQYIAMDSPYANIVGIDLCISYQKTNKI
-281 DIRYFG
+281 
-287 QAYELTIS
+287 
-295 VPNSPV
+295 
-301 NQLVWDKLVN
+301 NQL
-311 DFSDAHERSYGFK
+311 
-324 KNDPLELVSL
+324 
-334 RLSVVG
+334 
-340 EMDKSNLYSKGEISK
+340 KSFIQSK
-355 ELPKPEEIRKAYF
+355 E
-368 MGEWLDTAVYKRDN
+368 VYKGDSQYENLLNYFILKYKYQTDN
-382 LKAGNSFIG
+382 DELSYFIVNKVPILIDNTMGKYKQFFYEELSMLVEQTKRYKDLKTYLDS
-391 PAIIEET
+391 
-398 GATSVVGPGDKV
+398 TSDMLP
-410 TVDERMNL
+410 
-418 VVKIANHETGR
+418 I
-429 METLEEN
+429 

>member
-19 HLYRTQQFKHLSQNS
+19 HVYRTQQFKHLSQNS

-150 TEYIIFLKNII
+150 TEYIISLKNII
-161 NSNLYEVMMDLV
+161 NSNLYEVMIDLV

-220 DLEEEYSS
+220 DLEKEYSG

-248 TEKEKFEKLEAEARK
+248 TEKEKFEKLVSQINHTVEAHN
-263 EMARD
+263 
-268 GVSESSVSFERKI
+268 SNIPKI
-281 DIRYFG
+281 KISQLLKNIGLQAFRIDMYDIAINYLEQYIAMDSPYANIVG
-287 QAYELTIS
+287 IDLCIS
-295 VPNSPV
+295 YQKTNKI
-301 NQLVWDKLVN
+301 NQL
-311 DFSDAHERSYGFK
+311 
-324 KNDPLELVSL
+324 
-334 RLSVVG
+334 
-340 EMDKSNLYSKGEISK
+340 KSFIQSK
-355 ELPKPEEIRKAYF
+355 E
-368 MGEWLDTAVYKRDN
+368 VYKGDSQYENLLNYFILKYKYQTDN
-382 LKAGNSFIG
+382 DELSYFIVNKVPIIIDNTMGKYKQFFYEELSMLVEQTKRYKDLKTYLDSTNDMLPI
-391 PAIIEET
+391 
-398 GATSVVGPGDKV
+398 
-410 TVDERMNL
+410 
-418 VVKIANHETGR
+418 
-429 METLEEN
+429 

>member
-92 DLLNACDYYNLE
+92 DLLNACDYYKLE

-150 TEYIIFLKNII
+150 TEYIISLKNII

-192 SNSMINRGNHM
+192 SSSMINRGNHM

-248 TEKEKFEKLEAEARK
+248 TEKEKFEKLVSQINHTVEAHN
-263 EMARD
+263 
-268 GVSESSVSFERKI
+268 SNIPKI
-281 DIRYFG
+281 KISQLLKNIGLQAFRIDMYDIAINYLEQYIAMDSPYANIVG
-287 QAYELTIS
+287 IDLCIS
-295 VPNSPV
+295 YQKTNKI
-301 NQLVWDKLVN
+301 NQL
-311 DFSDAHERSYGFK
+311 
-324 KNDPLELVSL
+324 
-334 RLSVVG
+334 
-340 EMDKSNLYSKGEISK
+340 KSFIQSK
-355 ELPKPEEIRKAYF
+355 E
-368 MGEWLDTAVYKRDN
+368 VYKGDSQYENLLNYFILKYKYQTDN
-382 LKAGNSFIG
+382 DELSYFIVNKVPIIIDNTMGKYKQFFYEELSMLVEQTKRYKDLKTYLDS
-391 PAIIEET
+391 
-398 GATSVVGPGDKV
+398 TSDMLP
-410 TVDERMNL
+410 
-418 VVKIANHETGR
+418 I
-429 METLEEN
+429 

>member
-1 MHYLKINDSDKK
+1 MNYEARNAMYYLKINDSDKK

-150 TEYIIFLKNII
+150 TEYIILLKNII

-248 TEKEKFEKLEAEARK
+248 TEKEKFEKL
-263 EMARD
+263 
-268 GVSESSVSFERKI
+268 VSQINHTVEVHNSNIPKI
-281 DIRYFG
+281 KISQLLKNIGLQAFRIDMYDIAINYLEQYIAMDSPYANIVG
-287 QAYELTIS
+287 IDLCIS
-295 VPNSPV
+295 YQKTNKI
-301 NQLVWDKLVN
+301 NQL
-311 DFSDAHERSYGFK
+311 
-324 KNDPLELVSL
+324 
-334 RLSVVG
+334 
-340 EMDKSNLYSKGEISK
+340 KSFIQSK
-355 ELPKPEEIRKAYF
+355 E
-368 MGEWLDTAVYKRDN
+368 VYKGDSQYENLLNYFILKYKYQTDN
-382 LKAGNSFIG
+382 DELSYFIVNKVPIIIDNTMGKYKQFFYEELSMLVEQTKRYKDLKTYLDS
-391 PAIIEET
+391 
-398 GATSVVGPGDKV
+398 TSDMLP
-410 TVDERMNL
+410 
-418 VVKIANHETGR
+418 I
-429 METLEEN
+429 